1 MGIELFRSLLAS
13 IIHKHFCCNRPT
25 LRVETQT
32 IRCCDKPAD
41 SLLAP
46 RPLGIARGRAWAGP
60 KARRCPGPWACR
72 GGDEP
77 SWI

>member
-41 SLLAP
+41 SPLAP
-46 RPLGIARGRAWAGP
+46 WASLGVEPERGRRLDS
-60 KARRCPGPWACR
+60 ARDPELVEGATNRH
-72 GGDEP
+72 E
-77 SWI
+77 